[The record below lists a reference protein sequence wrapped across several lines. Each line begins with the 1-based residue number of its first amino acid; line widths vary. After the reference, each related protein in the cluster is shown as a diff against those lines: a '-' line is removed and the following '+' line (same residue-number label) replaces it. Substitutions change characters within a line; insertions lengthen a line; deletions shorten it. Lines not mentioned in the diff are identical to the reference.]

1 METPPFLFCC
11 IFQIKDQKEDVG
23 CSVRNQLE
31 ETMRLLAKML
41 VWIQQVPLI
50 EKIINICHYAK
61 IPYIQVEKRIMIFLK
76 SCLYNKNT
84 IFRIYNSGGKY
95 FFSNSIKSENYF
107 LFNKN
112 IKETQKLKPV
122 PYI

>member
-1 METPPFLFCC
+1 
-11 IFQIKDQKEDVG
+11 
-23 CSVRNQLE
+23 
-31 ETMRLLAKML
+31 
-41 VWIQQVPLI
+41 
-50 EKIINICHYAK
+50 
-61 IPYIQVEKRIMIFLK
+61 MIFLK